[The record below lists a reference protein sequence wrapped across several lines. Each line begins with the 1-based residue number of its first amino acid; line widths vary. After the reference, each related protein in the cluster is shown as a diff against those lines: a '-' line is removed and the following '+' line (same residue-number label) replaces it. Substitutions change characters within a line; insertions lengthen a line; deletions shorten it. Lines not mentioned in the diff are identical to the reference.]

1 MSNSRLEPT
10 YEWDM
15 NPSVFMD
22 ARWWNVT
29 FVFDYTTISTVV
41 EAYEDKAEEAAR
53 WFVCNDTLIPKE
65 ILNQANEVIIV
76 EVEEKP

>member
-1 MSNSRLEPT
+1 MTDPRLDPT
-10 YEWDM
+10 YEWDIE
-15 NPSVFMD
+15 PSQYVD

-53 WFVCNDTLIPKE
+53 WFITNDTLIPHAILKE
-65 ILNQANEVIIV
+65 ANEVL
-76 EVEEKP
+76 VEEIAK